1 MSEAPRRDIQALRAV
16 AVAMV
21 VVFHLWP
28 AALPGGYI
36 GVDVFLVVSGYLI
49 TLHLLRRPPNARGE
63 LADFWARR
71 VRRLL
76 PAATV
81 SLVGTAIL
89 ALLLIPA
96 TTYAALARA
105 TVASALA
112 VENWNLVALSSDYL
126 AADDNPSP
134 VQHFWSLGVEEQFYF
149 VWPLII
155 AACMLP
161 ILRRYS
167 RRGIAVAVVG
177 VIVVSFGASVLLTG
191 HGSSFAYFATVTRV
205 WELGI
210 GAAVAL
216 AHNHVVGRGPTWLRL
231 GAWWAGAAAIVVAG
245 VTFADVD
252 SFPGWRAA
260 VPVLGA
266 AAMVVASGDALRG
279 AGARVF
285 AAAPMQWVGD
295 RSYSI
300 YLWHWPLIVAI
311 TAVVAPGVW
320 TTVAVV
326 VGTGVLAALS
336 KRWLE
341 DVPRRSPR
349 LIGSR
354 RATGG
359 LLVMCTVISIAA
371 AGTVWAVQDAQARR
385 GETMLAAAAGDACLG
400 AGAERDATCA
410 LRTMA
415 TTPVQAAHDRPAV
428 YDDDCWNSRPFTGR
442 AVCHYGEP
450 RGAVRVALLGN
461 SHAGQ
466 WQPPLA
472 GTASARGWALDTYL
486 ASECYPVDV
495 PIDFGSASTNQNC
508 LELQTWAV
516 DQIVAGDYQAVVI
529 ASRTHQPLA
538 DVPKAEQYDQQV
550 ASYARVLARFV
561 DAGQAVLVI
570 RDTPYPAHDIPEC
583 LASKVSRDCSTTR
596 ERALPPDPLVE
607 AAQSL
612 ANPAVTVLDLSDVL
626 CGDTVCEPVIGG
638 LITNFD
644 QGHFAAS
651 FAATLGPWLS
661 DALDAT
667 VASGMAN
674 AVE

>member
-1 MSEAPRRDIQALRAV
+1 MSEAPRRDIQAVRAV

-21 VVFHLWP
+21 VVFLLWP

-49 TLHLLRRPPNARGE
+49 TLHLLRRPPTSGGE
-63 LADFWARR
+63 LANFWARR

-76 PAATV
+76 PAATA
-81 SLVGTAIL
+81 SLVGTALL

-105 TVASALA
+105 TVASAFA
-112 VENWNLVALSSDYL
+112 VENWNLIALSSDYL

-161 ILRRYS
+161 LLRRYS
-167 RRGIAVAVVG
+167 RRVVG
-177 VIVVSFGASVLLTG
+177 VAILGVILVSFAGSVYFTG
-191 HGSSFAYFATVTRV
+191 HGSAFAYFATVTRV

-210 GAAVAL
+210 GAAVAV
-216 AHNHVVGRGPTWLRL
+216 AHNRVVGRGPTWLRL
-231 GAWWAGAAAIVVAG
+231 GAWWAGAAAIVVASI
-245 VTFADVD
+245 TFADV
-252 SFPGWRAA
+252 SEFPGYRAA
-260 VPVLGA
+260 LPVLGT
-266 AAMVVASGDALRG
+266 AAMIVVSGDALRG

-285 AAAPMQWVGD
+285 ASAPMQWVGD

-311 TAVVAPGVW
+311 TAVVAPGLW
-320 TTVAVV
+320 ATIAVL
-326 VGTGVLAALS
+326 VGTAVLAALS

-341 DVPRRSPR
+341 DVPRTAPR
-349 LIGSR
+349 LVGSR
-354 RATGG
+354 RATAG
-359 LLVMCTVISIAA
+359 LLVACTALSVAA
-371 AGTVWAVQDAQARR
+371 AGAVWAVQDAQGRR
-385 GETMLAAAAGDACLG
+385 GEVMLAAAAGDACLG
-400 AGAERDATCA
+400 AGEQLDPSCEPRAAV
-410 LRTMA
+410 
-415 TTPVQAAHDRPAV
+415 TTPVHAAQDKPVV
-428 YDDDCWNSRPFTGR
+428 YDDDCWNGRPFTRR
-442 AVCHYGEP
+442 AVCHYGDPQGE
-450 RGAVRVALLGN
+450 VNVALVGN
-461 SHAGQ
+461 SHSGQ
-466 WQPPLA
+466 WQPPIA
-472 GTASARGWALDTYL
+472 ATATSRGWGLDTYL

-495 PIDFGSASTNQNC
+495 LIDFGSATTNQNC
-508 LELQTWAV
+508 LELQNWAV
-516 DQIVAGDYQAVVI
+516 DEIVTGDYQAVVI

-538 DVPKAEQYDQQV
+538 DVPKAEQYDEQV
-550 ASYARVLARFV
+550 ASYARVLTRFV

-583 LASKVSRDCSTTR
+583 LASKVSRDCSTAR

-612 ANPAVTVLDLSDVL
+612 ASPAVTVLDMSDVL
-626 CGDTVCEPVIGG
+626 CGDTVCDPVMGG

-644 QGHFAAS
+644 QGHFTAS
-651 FAATLGPWLS
+651 FAATLEPWVS
-661 DALDAT
+661 EALDAT
-667 VASGMAN
+667 VASGKAK
-674 AVE
+674 AAK